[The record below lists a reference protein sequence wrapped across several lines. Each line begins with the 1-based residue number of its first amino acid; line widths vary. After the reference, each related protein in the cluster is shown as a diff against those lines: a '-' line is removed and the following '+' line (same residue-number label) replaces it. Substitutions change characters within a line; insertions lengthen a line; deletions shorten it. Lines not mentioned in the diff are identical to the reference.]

1 MKMVKAVV
9 RPEKSFEVL
18 EALRNAGFPAATK
31 LSILGRGKQQGLK
44 IGTTHYDEI
53 PKDMIMIVVEDESV
67 DKILKIITEAAR
79 TEKTGTY
86 GDGKIFILPVE
97 RCVTISSGKDEL

>member
-1 MKMVKAVV
+1 MKMIKSVV
-9 RPEKSFEVL
+9 RPEKSAEVL
-18 EALRNAGFPAATK
+18 EALRVAGFPAATK

-53 PKDMIMIVVEDESV
+53 PKDMIMVVVEDNDA
-67 DKILKIITEAAR
+67 DKVIKVITESAK
-79 TEKTGTY
+79 TEKTGAY
-86 GDGKIFILPVE
+86 GDGKIFVIPVE

>member
-1 MKMVKAVV
+1 MKMIKSVV
-9 RPEKSFEVL
+9 RPEKSAEVL
-18 EALRNAGFPAATK
+18 EALRVAGFPAATK

-53 PKDMIMIVVEDESV
+53 PKDMIMVVVEDNDA
-67 DKILKIITEAAR
+67 DKVIKVITESAK

-86 GDGKIFILPVE
+86 GDGKIFVIPVE

>member
-1 MKMVKAVV
+1 MKMIKAVV
-9 RPEKSFEVL
+9 RPEKSAEVL
-18 EALRNAGFPAATK
+18 EALRAAGFPAATK

-44 IGTTHYDEI
+44 IGNTHYDEI
-53 PKDMIMIVVEDESV
+53 PKDMIMIVIDSADT
-67 DKILKIITEAAR
+67 DKVIKVITDTAK

>member
-1 MKMVKAVV
+1 MKMIKAVV
-9 RPEKSFEVL
+9 RPEKSSEVL
-18 EALRNAGFPAATK
+18 DTLRASDFPAATK

-53 PKDMIMIVVEDESV
+53 PKDMILIVVDDGDV
-67 DKILKIITEAAR
+67 DKVVKIITDTAK
-79 TEKTGTY
+79 TGKTGTY
-86 GDGKIFILPVE
+86 GDGKIFIIPVE